1 MKLSKK
7 SFSWDDNVPL
17 IDDEL
22 FTMNY
27 NQLSEDLNLSTSMT
41 LPLDFAKPSLWD
53 MDLETFIMD
62 PRHEEEE
69 INN

>member
-22 FTMNY
+22 FTMNFH
-27 NQLSEDLNLSTSMT
+27 QLSEDLNLSTSMT
-41 LPLDFAKPSLWD
+41 LPLDFAKPGLWD

-69 INN
+69 INK